1 MLTALMML
9 PQMVVIGIKSM
20 KLAVKTLDNK
30 TAGDLTL
37 ADEVFGVAPRAD
49 IIARVVKWQ
58 LAKRR
63 EGNHK
68 VKSRSEVS
76 ASTAK
81 LLKQKGTGRARRG
94 PSSVVQF
101 RGGGVVHGPVLRDHG
116 HHLPKKVRKL
126 GLRSALSSKA
136 ADGKLLVL
144 DKLVSGGKDAGKTS
158 KLRGQLV
165 KLGASDALIIGG
177 AELDDTFV
185 KAARNIPL
193 VDVLP
198 QQGIN
203 VYDILRR
210 DVLVLSKDAAAH
222 LEERLK

>member
-1 MLTALMML
+1 
-9 PQMVVIGIKSM
+9 M

-30 TAGDLTL
+30 SAGDVML
-37 ADEVFGVAPRAD
+37 ADAVFGVVPRSD
-49 IIARVVKWQ
+49 IVARVVKWQ

-63 EGNHK
+63 AGTHK

-76 ASTAK
+76 ATTAK
-81 LLKQKGTGRARRG
+81 MFKQKGTGRARHG
-94 PSSVVQF
+94 AASVVQF
-101 RGGGVVHGPVLRDHG
+101 RGGGVVHGPVLRNHG
-116 HHLPKKVRKL
+116 HNLPKKVRHL

-136 ADGKLLVL
+136 SEGKLLVI
-144 DKLVSGGKDAGKTS
+144 DKLVSGGKNAGKTA
-158 KLRGQLV
+158 KLREQLAR
-165 KLGASDALIIGG
+165 LGAENALIVGG
-177 AELDDTFV
+177 EKLDEAFV

-210 DVLVLSKDAAAH
+210 DVLMLSKDAVIH
-222 LEERLK
+222 LEGRLK